1 MSRVGRRNAG
11 GSSSGGALEVRVTR
25 DDLGELVAAINKHGT
40 PKEVKKELR
49 RALREAVKP
58 LVPKARASV
67 LGQASQGKG
76 KGPSLRADMA
86 RAVEVKV
93 DLGGRNP
100 GVRLRL
106 NGRKLRGRPPGLV
119 AMYEGTIPWRHPVFG
134 DTEKWA
140 AQSHRGFLTEVGR
153 AGESTVAS
161 DIEKAMDDI
170 GRKIDG

>member
-1 MSRVGRRNAG
+1 MSRVGKRGAG
-11 GSSSGGALEVRVTR
+11 DGVLHVEVTH
-25 DDLGELVAAINKHGT
+25 DDLGDLVAAINKHGT
-40 PKEVKKELR
+40 PAEVKKELR

-67 LGQASQGKG
+67 LGQGSKG
-76 KGPSLRADMA
+76 KGGKLPSLRADMA
-86 RAVEVKV
+86 RSVEAKV

-134 DTEKWA
+134 TSAWA
-140 AQSHRGFLTEVGR
+140 AQAHRGFLTEVGR
-153 AGESTVAS
+153 AGEPEVAR

-170 GRKIDG
+170 GKKIDG

>member
-1 MSRVGRRNAG
+1 MIRVGKRGAAAG
-11 GSSSGGALEVRVTR
+11 MLEVEVTR
-25 DDLGELVAAINKHGT
+25 DDLGDLVAAINKHGSV
-40 PKEVKKELR
+40 KEVKKELR

-58 LVPKARASV
+58 LAPKARASV
-67 LGQASQGKG
+67 LGQSSKG
-76 KGPSLRADMA
+76 KGGKLPSLRGDMA
-86 RAVEVKV
+86 RSVEVKI

-134 DTEKWA
+134 TGTWVT
-140 AQSHRGFLTEVGR
+140 QPHRGFLTEVGR
-153 AGESTVAS
+153 AGESHVAR

-170 GRKIDG
+170 GKKIDN